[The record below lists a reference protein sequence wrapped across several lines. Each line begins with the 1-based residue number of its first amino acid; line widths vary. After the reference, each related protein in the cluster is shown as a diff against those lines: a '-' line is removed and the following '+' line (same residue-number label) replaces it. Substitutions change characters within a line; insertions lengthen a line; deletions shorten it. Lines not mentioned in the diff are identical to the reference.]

1 MGHGDEVYID
11 ASFNLHYPEGEL
23 TLANLI
29 EKNIKNNQG
38 VGEGPKG
45 FQRPEITMG
54 YCLCKPYE
62 RIEITTWFHTLS
74 NRLLREYVF
83 EESRS
88 RIRLPKEVFES

>member
-29 EKNIKNNQG
+29 EENVKNNEG

-45 FQRPEITMG
+45 VPA
-54 YCLCKPYE
+54 
-62 RIEITTWFHTLS
+62 S
-74 NRLLREYVF
+74 
-83 EESRS
+83 
-88 RIRLPKEVFES
+88 

>member
-29 EKNIKNNQG
+29 EENIKKNIKAWERGQ
-38 VGEGPKG
+38 KG

-54 YCLCKPYE
+54 YYLCKPYE
-62 RIEITTWFHTLS
+62 RIEITTRFHTH
-74 NRLLREYVF
+74 RTV
-83 EESRS
+83 
-88 RIRLPKEVFES
+88 VW